1 MRRQAVIPLILIG
14 LIGAITLLVVE
25 TKQLSVSRINI
36 RLDDLPESFSG
47 FTIVHLSDLHAATF
61 GRKQESI
68 AGILRNQKI
77 DAIVFTG
84 DLIDPKIKNF
94 EAAKE
99 FLRLLVGT
107 APTYV
112 VLGNRDAIRV
122 AEVRRLIRDVGA
134 IELFNTATPLVR
146 ANNKVWL
153 VGVGDPYIEWDNL
166 EGSISKI
173 NTSKEIEI
181 LLVHSPDVP
190 LVRRASRSSIDLIL
204 TGHTHGGQI
213 RLPLLGALIIP
224 GQPTPPVYVA
234 GLYVIGKTQMYVNRG
249 LGTSTLPVRFLSKPE
264 VAFITLFT
272 Q

>member
-1 MRRQAVIPLILIG
+1 MRRQAVIPIILIG
-14 LIGAITLLVVE
+14 LLSAVTLLTVE
-25 TKQLSVSRINI
+25 TKQLSVSRIDI
-36 RLDDLPESFSG
+36 GLDALPESFAG
-47 FTIVHLSDLHAATF
+47 FTIVHLTDLHAATF
-61 GRKQESI
+61 GHKQQLI
-68 AGILRNQKI
+68 ARILRNQKI

-84 DLIDPKIKNF
+84 DLVDPKTGNT
-94 EAAKE
+94 EGAKE

-122 AEVRRLIRDVGA
+122 AEVRQMIKDAGA

-146 ANNKVWL
+146 ANNKIWL
-153 VGVGDPYIEWDNL
+153 VGVGDPYIDWDNL
-166 EGSISKI
+166 GDAISKI
-173 NTSKEIEI
+173 DTSKEIEI

-190 LVRRASRSSIDLIL
+190 LVHRASRSSIDLIL

-234 GLYVIGKTQMYVNRG
+234 GLYVIGRSQMYVNRG
-249 LGTSTLPVRFLSKPE
+249 LGTSILPIRLLSKPE
-264 VAFITLFT
+264 VAFITLVT